1 MNKIIVTSILALA
14 LAGCQSSGPNQTIG
28 TGVGALGGY
37 GVARAMGAGP
47 AGSAVGAVAGAL
59 VGSSVGQ
66 SMDQQNQSQPQRVYV
81 QERPVVVEER
91 YVVAPRRPSCYTVW
105 EPARVP
111 GGYIEKR
118 VCR

>member
-1 MNKIIVTSILALA
+1 MNKIIVVGILALT
-14 LAGCQSSGPNQTIG
+14 LAGCQSAGPNQTIG

-66 SMDQQNQSQPQRVYV
+66 SMDQQNQA
-81 QERPVVVEER
+81 RPVVVEER
-91 YVVAPRRPSCYTVW
+91 YVRVQPRRPSCYTVW
-105 EPARVP
+105 DRVP
-111 GGYIEKR
+111 GGYVERR
-118 VCR
+118 VCN